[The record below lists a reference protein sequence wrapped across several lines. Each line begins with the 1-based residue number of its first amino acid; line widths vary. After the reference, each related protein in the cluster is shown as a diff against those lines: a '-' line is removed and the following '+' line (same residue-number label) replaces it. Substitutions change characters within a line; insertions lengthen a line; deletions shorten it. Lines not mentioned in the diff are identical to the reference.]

1 VRTRVCMC
9 MCLQEQHDL
18 LCVLLMIRLN
28 AEHRTLM
35 VARRVPCLDDYL
47 DRVNLL
53 LWPRFKVS
61 VWVGGGGSARGG
73 GCHEVGAGI
82 LGGWGGGTGTR
93 DPSNQSHWEHVYTWT
108 GSTCCCGHDSRYVCW
123 WGGSREGARGGG
135 KGVEV
140 QQGFCIGK
148 PKVGLY
154 EHLVNLLLWFWGF
167 VEMGVGVGSRRAA
180 HGPTQLG
187 MDDYLDRVNLL
198 LWPRFKVCGG
208 RGGQQWVGQEVG
220 FFMRLGWGGGGEG
233 PAHGT
238 PATNP
243 TRDDSQPPG
252 TGLQ

>member
-1 VRTRVCMC
+1 

-35 VARRVPCLDDYL
+35 VARRVPCL
-47 DRVNLL
+47 
-53 LWPRFKVS
+53 
-61 VWVGGGGSARGG
+61 
-73 GCHEVGAGI
+73 
-82 LGGWGGGTGTR
+82 
-93 DPSNQSHWEHVYTWT
+93 
-108 GSTCCCGHDSRYVCW
+108 
-123 WGGSREGARGGG
+123 
-135 KGVEV
+135 
-140 QQGFCIGK
+140 
-148 PKVGLY
+148 
-154 EHLVNLLLWFWGF
+154 
-167 VEMGVGVGSRRAA
+167 
-180 HGPTQLG
+180 
-187 MDDYLDRVNLL
+187 DDYLDRVNLL